1 MEMVIQLLFFI
12 VPLVV
17 CGLIIG
23 RTVEKNHFAALDL
36 REAANRDFLVTNSK
50 AYPRAV
56 CGLLDPSIVTS
67 EVVIGSDYLKSFL
80 SGWRG
85 VFGGEMKSL
94 QALQVRAKR
103 EAIVRLI
110 YQAKAQ
116 GYNAVCNLRVD
127 GITVVGATK
136 QKNKMLMASVLATAT
151 AYVVSAP
158 APASGSPEHA

>member
-1 MEMVIQLLFFI
+1 MELIIELLFFA

-23 RTVEKNHFAALDL
+23 RMVEKKHFAELDR

-50 AYPRAV
+50 TFPDAADGVQEPAM
-56 CGLLDPSIVTS
+56 VTS

-80 SGWRG
+80 SGWRSI
-85 VFGGEMKSL
+85 FGGEMKSL

-103 EAIVRLI
+103 EAIARLI
-110 YQAKAQ
+110 DQAKAQ
-116 GYNAVCNLRVD
+116 GYNAMCNLRVD

-136 QKNKMLMASVLATAT
+136 QNNRMLMASVLATAT
-151 AYVVSAP
+151 AYHAARPRGGSVS
-158 APASGSPEHA
+158 HV

>member
-1 MEMVIQLLFFI
+1 MELIVELLFFL

-23 RTVEKNHFAALDL
+23 RMVEKNHFAELDR
-36 REAANRDFLVTNSK
+36 REAANRNFLVTNSK
-50 AYPRAV
+50 TYPDAAA
-56 CGLLDPSIVTS
+56 GFQEPAMVTS

-85 VFGGEMKSL
+85 IFGGEMKSL

-103 EAIVRLI
+103 EAIARLI
-110 YQAKAQ
+110 DQARAQ
-116 GYNAVCNLRVD
+116 GYNAICNLRVD

-136 QKNKMLMASVLATAT
+136 QNNKMLMASVLATAT
-151 AYVVSAP
+151 AYHAMTRG
-158 APASGSPEHA
+158 SGTSSHV